1 MKACVFGVPDFP
13 FGKKALVEPRLKK
26 IEELYR
32 AKKVTQIQMEFVTEK
47 DLKTADAIVCPEGKR
62 LDLLILDM
70 EILEGKLERQ
80 PSDQEKALLERAKKY
95 MEKETPL
102 SLGYFSLD
110 EKKWLANNNFV
121 SVKPVIFVP
130 EAQMADVASVARKA
144 YDEAGMI
151 CFLTGG
157 DKEARAWE
165 IRKGATA
172 VEAAEAIHSDIARGF
187 IRAEVMDY
195 DALVKTGNVHQAKS
209 SGLLR
214 QEGKDYIV
222 KDGDIIEFK
231 FSV

>member
-1 MKACVFGVPDFP
+1 MKICVFGVPDFP
-13 FGKKALVEPRLKK
+13 FGKKALAEPRLKN

-32 AKKVTQIQMEFVTEK
+32 AQKVTQIQIEFVTEK

-70 EILEGKLERQ
+70 EILEGKLDRQ
-80 PSDQEKALLERAKKY
+80 PSDQEKMLLERAQKHL
-95 MEKETPL
+95 EQETSL
-102 SLGYFSLD
+102 SHGEFSVE
-110 EKKWLANNNFV
+110 EKKWLGNNNFV
-121 SVKPVIFVP
+121 SVKPVIFIP
-130 EAQMADVASVARKA
+130 DGQMADVPAVARRA

-157 DKEARAWE
+157 PKEARAWE

-187 IRAEVMDY
+187 IRAEVMSFE
-195 DALVKTGNVHQAKS
+195 ALVKAGNVHQAKT
-209 SGLLR
+209 SGALR
-214 QEGKDYIV
+214 QEGKEYV
-222 KDGDIIEFK
+222 VQDGDVLEFK